1 MPFEY
6 AVRPF
11 QSRDAHGRTL
21 LPSTPSASTQRATL
35 TWGSKAAGAAL
46 PKPATVGYNMNC
58 CTANHQQV
66 GSEKAEVYIPLEG
79 PMAGTDWFKVNR
91 SDVMLA
97 QKEDKDD
104 CGGGLLDDSYVASG
118 VRQAF
123 SEMNALIHASDGAFL
138 PTGSKGCKAKTTL
151 KNG

>member
-6 AVRPF
+6 MVRPF
-11 QSRDAHGRTL
+11 QTPDLHGRVFV
-21 LPSTPSASTQRATL
+21 PSTPSASTQRATL
-35 TWGSKAAGAAL
+35 TWGSKAAGTNAL
-46 PKPATVGYNMNC
+46 PAPKTVGYNTKC
-58 CTANHQQV
+58 CNETLTEASRSGEDH
-66 GSEKAEVYIPLEG
+66 KIT
-79 PMAGTDWFKVNR
+79 GTNNPENWITVNR
-91 SDVMLA
+91 ASEISFD
-97 QKEDKDD
+97 KEDKDE